1 MISRYL
7 INKMKITK
15 FAIIYSLLTV
25 LFASAVVFAQTET
38 FSDPNVDYTFD
49 IPDSKWKM
57 TTKPS
62 DISPNV
68 EYVYITRSEGNLEV
82 RKLSLK
88 SDGSLDDL
96 IRDEETKLQF
106 RPGFVAGKE
115 EAFRGYL
122 SGKVY
127 NFEFVRSGRNWS
139 GRYYFMRGT
148 GDSVYVMRFEAYKDK
163 LISLRNIIDSMARTF
178 NVSKGK

>member
-1 MISRYL
+1 
-7 INKMKITK
+7 MKITK
-15 FAIIYSLLTV
+15 LAILWSCLTILIV
-25 LFASAVVFAQTET
+25 SAAAFAQTET

-49 IPDSKWKM
+49 VPDSNWKM
-57 TTKPS
+57 TSKPS

-68 EYVYITRSEGNLEV
+68 EYVYTTRSNGYLEV

-88 SDGSLDDL
+88 SDEKLDDL

-106 RPGFVAGKE
+106 KPGFVVGKE
-115 EAFRGYL
+115 ENFRGYL

-127 NFEFVRSGRNWS
+127 NFEFVKSGRNWS
-139 GRYYFMRGT
+139 GRYYFLKASNDT
-148 GDSVYVMRFEAYKDK
+148 VYVMRFEAYKDK
-163 LISLRNIIDSMARTF
+163 LLALRSVIDSMGRTF